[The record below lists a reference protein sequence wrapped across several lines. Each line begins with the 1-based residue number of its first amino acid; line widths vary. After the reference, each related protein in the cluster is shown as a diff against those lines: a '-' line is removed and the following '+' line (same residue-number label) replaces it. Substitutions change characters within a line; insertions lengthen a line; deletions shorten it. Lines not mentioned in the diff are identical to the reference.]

1 MLELKLPY
9 MLWLPIILPK
19 GANLV
24 QAFVI
29 NTCADILAY
38 ACGPIELSKASECSI
53 TPPKVVEEISEP

>member
-1 MLELKLPY
+1 MLRLP
-9 MLWLPIILPK
+9 MVLSK

-53 TPPKVVEEISEP
+53 TPPEVVEEISEP